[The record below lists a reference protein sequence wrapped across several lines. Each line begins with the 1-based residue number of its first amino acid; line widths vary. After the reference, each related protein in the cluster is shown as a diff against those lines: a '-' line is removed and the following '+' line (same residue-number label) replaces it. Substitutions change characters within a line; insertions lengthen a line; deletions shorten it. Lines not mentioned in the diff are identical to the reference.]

1 MNAPSDSIRAYPD
14 EAGSDTVRRTLR
26 TILGVEAVD
35 FVGHMNAAEED
46 TVAALGRYRAVI
58 DALITGRGGRVFTT
72 APQSVLAEFES
83 PVEAVRCALDIQE
96 GVAGLGREGR
106 DARAL
111 QFRIGVHTG
120 DVLRTG
126 DNLLGDA
133 VNVAARLEGI
143 AEPGSIFIS
152 REVKTLVEAKLTV
165 QFRFQGNKLLKNIPR
180 PVATYEI
187 GAVPITAWRLAWKR
201 GRRVRRAFILGSGLV
216 ILACGLAYFAYDSA
230 RRLRTGVAVQNTATA
245 IILDRDPAPGTLAF
259 GKTVLV
265 DDGSCSG
272 RQVKELTGGNNNRN
286 IPRSSRCIDRP

>member
-1 MNAPSDSIRAYPD
+1 MSIPTDDNRAHHED
-14 EAGSDTVRRTLR
+14 AGTSPVRRTLR

-35 FVGHMNAAEED
+35 YASHVNAAEED

-58 DALITGRGGRVFTT
+58 DALVVARGGRIFTT

-96 GVAGLGREGR
+96 GVAGLQRQGR
-106 DARAL
+106 DPRPL
-111 QFRIGVHTG
+111 QFRVGVHTG

-143 AEPGSIFIS
+143 ADPDSIYIS
-152 REVKTLVEAKLTV
+152 QEVKNLVEAKLTV

-187 GAVPITAWRLAWKR
+187 SAVPLAAWRLAWKR
-201 GRRVRRAFILGSGLV
+201 IRRARRTLRLGLCCAA
-216 ILACGLAYFAYDSA
+216 LACGLAYVAYDSA
-230 RRLRTGVAVQNTATA
+230 QRLRRGVALQDTAT
-245 IILDRDPAPGTLAF
+245 ILDKDPAPGTLAY

-265 DDGSCSG
+265 DDGSCSSG
-272 RQVKELTGGNNNRN
+272 QIKEVTGGNNNRN

>member
-1 MNAPSDSIRAYPD
+1 VSVPTDDTRVHHED
-14 EAGSDTVRRTLR
+14 AGSAPVRRTLR

-35 FVGHMNAAEED
+35 YAGHVNAAEEV

-58 DALITGRGGRVFTT
+58 DALVVARGGRIFTT

-96 GVAGLGREGR
+96 GIAGLHRQGQDPRP
-106 DARAL
+106 L
-111 QFRIGVHTG
+111 QFRVGVHTG

-143 AEPGSIFIS
+143 ADPGSIYIS
-152 REVKTLVEAKLTV
+152 QEVKNLVEAKLTV

-187 GAVPITAWRLAWKR
+187 SATPIAAWRLAWKR
-201 GRRVRRAFILGSGLV
+201 SRRVRRTLILGLSLAA
-216 ILACGLAYFAYDSA
+216 LACGLAYLAYDSA
-230 RRLRTGVAVQNTATA
+230 QRLRTGVALQNTAAAT
-245 IILDRDPAPGTLAF
+245 ILDKDPAPGTLAY

-272 RQVKELTGGNNNRN
+272 GQIKEVTGGNNNRN
-286 IPRSSRCIDRP
+286 IPRSSHCVDRP